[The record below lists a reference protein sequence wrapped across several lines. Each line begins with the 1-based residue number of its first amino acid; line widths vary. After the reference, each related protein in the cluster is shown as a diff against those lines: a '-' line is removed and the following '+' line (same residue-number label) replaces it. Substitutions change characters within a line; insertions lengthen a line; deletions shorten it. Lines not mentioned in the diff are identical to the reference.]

1 MDLKRFFKQAKEI
14 GIATFKG
21 FTEDRVMKLSAALAY
36 YTILAMS
43 PLLMVIISV
52 ASMLYEQQAIENQI
66 YNELSELLGSELALE
81 VQKFVLN
88 SSLTGENTIALI
100 SGVVVMI
107 IASTAVFMEIQ
118 DSLNFIWSVKAKPK
132 RGWLKMI
139 KNRVLSFSLIVSLSF
154 ILLVSM
160 MLNAFVRSV
169 GRYFFEFIMDYNE
182 GMEFIFVVV
191 NQIISLLISAVVFTL
206 IFKILPDVKMKWKAA
221 FIGGIFTTI
230 LFSLGQIGI
239 GFYLDQFQPGLNFGS
254 AGSIVAILVWVY
266 YTAVIVYLGAE
277 FTQVYAEKF
286 SHGIQP
292 SENAVYLKITEE
304 EKNVSVLPK
313 RHPEETEE

>member
-1 MDLKRFFKQAKEI
+1 MKKFFIEVKD
-14 GIATFKG
+14 IAVCTING
-21 FTEDRVMKLSAALAY
+21 FVEDRVMKLSASLAY

-52 ASMLYEQQAIENQI
+52 ASMIYEQQAIEKQI
-66 YNELSELLGSELALE
+66 YNELRDLLGSELALE
-81 VQKFVLN
+81 IQKFVLN
-88 SSLTGENTIALI
+88 SSVTGENSIALI
-100 SGVVVMI
+100 SGVAVMI
-107 IASTAVFMEIQ
+107 VAATAVFMDMQ
-118 DSLNFIWSVKAKPK
+118 SSLNLIWQVKAKPK

-154 ILLVSM
+154 TLLVSM
-160 MLNAFVRSV
+160 MLNAVVSAL
-169 GRYFFEFIMDYNE
+169 GRYFFDLFTDYNE
-182 GMEFIFVVV
+182 GLEAIFFVV
-191 NQIISLLISAVVFTL
+191 NQIISLLISAVIFTL

-221 FIGGIFTTI
+221 FIGGIFTTV
-230 LFSLGQIGI
+230 LFTLGQLGI

-277 FTQVYAEKF
+277 FTQVYAEKYGV
-286 SHGIQP
+286 GIQP

-304 EKNVSVLPK
+304 EQNVDILPK
-313 RHPEETEE
+313 RHPDETT